1 MVRPVLAQGRVGVRS
16 GPRRVPLGGG
26 GRPGPFGG
34 GYGVHTV
41 ISESGGEYRVR
52 LFIDGEYQAGADYF
66 TDDVVEANETAKAM
80 EEDAYL
86 SDKSSDVARGEAE
99 DFVEDAIDRP
109 HVGEEFSA
117 LPSADRAMLT
127 HAASGEPPRLGRAHP
142 ERPAAPYE
150 PSPRVSPEQV
160 ERNRE
165 GIRRARETLRNPP
178 VDIPL
183 PKGDQGMSLMGGP
196 EDWLTPEEAQS
207 YGRRGLLPPGMR
219 GEPLDEV
226 GDYPGMEAPDMGNAM
241 ASYEGMLDSLPDRAA
256 AALERRQA
264 TSGGNPLGN
273 APDWLDEVLLMIAA
287 GGAATLL
294 APAVG
299 GAAGGAA
306 LLGGAAML
314 AQ

>member
-183 PKGDQGMSLMGGP
+183 PKGDQGSP
-196 EDWLTPEEAQS
+196 
-207 YGRRGLLPPGMR
+207 
-219 GEPLDEV
+219 
-226 GDYPGMEAPDMGNAM
+226 MEAPDMGNAM
-241 ASYEGMLDSLPDRAA
+241 ASYENMLDSLPDRAA

>member
-16 GPRRVPLGGG
+16 GPRRIPLQIDRDAWERFVKWVENEAYEAIGWDAANPEAVVDAVLEEAELIDRVEGETRWGGITADEDAVREALDSG
-26 GRPGPFGG
+26 ALDRAVDRRRPDI
-34 GYGVHTV
+34 V
-41 ISESGGEYRVR
+41 
-52 LFIDGEYQAGADYF
+52 ADPDLW
-66 TDDVVEANETAKAM
+66 DDV
-80 EEDAYL
+80 EE
-86 SDKSSDVARGEAE
+86 S
-99 DFVEDAIDRP
+99 
-109 HVGEEFSA
+109 VGEEFSA

-183 PKGDQGMSLMGGP
+183 PKGDQGSPM
-196 EDWLTPEEAQS
+196 
-207 YGRRGLLPPGMR
+207 
-219 GEPLDEV
+219 EV
-226 GDYPGMEAPDMGNAM
+226 PDMGNAM
-241 ASYEGMLDSLPDRAA
+241 ASYENMLDSLPDRAA

>member
-16 GPRRVPLGGG
+16 GPRRIPLQIDRDAWERFVKWVENEAYEAIGWDAANPEAVVDAVLEEAELIDRVEGETRWGGITADEDAVREALDSG
-26 GRPGPFGG
+26 ALDRAVDRRRPDI
-34 GYGVHTV
+34 V
-41 ISESGGEYRVR
+41 
-52 LFIDGEYQAGADYF
+52 ADPDLW
-66 TDDVVEANETAKAM
+66 DDV
-80 EEDAYL
+80 EE
-86 SDKSSDVARGEAE
+86 S
-99 DFVEDAIDRP
+99 
-109 HVGEEFSA
+109 VGEEFSA

-183 PKGDQGMSLMGGP
+183 PKGDQGSPM
-196 EDWLTPEEAQS
+196 
-207 YGRRGLLPPGMR
+207 
-219 GEPLDEV
+219 EV
-226 GDYPGMEAPDMGNAM
+226 PDMGNAM
-241 ASYEGMLDSLPDRAA
+241 ASYENMLDSLPDRAA

-299 GAAGGAA
+299 EAAGGAA

>member
-16 GPRRVPLGGG
+16 GPRRVP
-26 GRPGPFGG
+26 FGG
-34 GYGVHTV
+34 DGAEWVRVGAGEYTTVSPEGTEIRVTGPYNGTYPGSRNGRYWAFEIDGGYEG
-41 ISESGGEYRVR
+41 SGGEYDPT
-52 LFIDGEYQAGADYF
+52 LA
-66 TDDVVEANETAKAM
+66 EAKKSAEAKARQYG
-80 EEDAYL
+80 EPRRQPQE
-86 SDKSSDVARGEAE
+86 SESDVA
-99 DFVEDAIDRP
+99 
-109 HVGEEFSA
+109 EFSA

-183 PKGDQGMSLMGGP
+183 PKGDQGSPM
-196 EDWLTPEEAQS
+196 
-207 YGRRGLLPPGMR
+207 
-219 GEPLDEV
+219 EV
-226 GDYPGMEAPDMGNAM
+226 PDMGNAM
-241 ASYEGMLDSLPDRAA
+241 ASYESMLDSLPDRAA